1 MLIPANILGENM
13 TQIIIEIPNEVTQR
27 VLDGIA
33 YRLRYS
39 PELEDGSP
47 NPETKAKFA
56 KRKLVEYM
64 KKLVREAEIE
74 IARNDAAD
82 VAAQS
87 VDDDVVIS

>member
-1 MLIPANILGENM
+1 M

-39 PELEDGSP
+39 PVLDDGVTP
-47 NPETKAKFA
+47 NPETKGQFV
-56 KRKLVEYM
+56 KRRIIEYM
-64 KKLVREAEIE
+64 KKLVRETEIE